1 LIPSLMLLLATPSY
15 PKPLLVLDPSLA
27 RTGVIPCQEEGLVS
41 CVLAQV
47 DISAFDDNV
56 LLLPNGVELARKNYI
71 QESGD
76 RSGMV
81 EEVTSIAY
89 STRGVEA
96 IFSYRN
102 NRVMGNIK
110 YDNGTDFSLEPCSNF
125 TGCHVWKE
133 DEKVEILM
141 KKDGRSV
148 SNRELGTKV
157 ALTEKMK
164 KLVQKGKA
172 DDTTVVEFSIRFYYT
187 KEFVKA
193 TSDVTLFFNQVL
205 AVTNQGFRNSKIPVK
220 AKIFCIEATTL
231 TDQAEADDLRK
242 NFEKLKGAG
251 VAGRIA
257 LLDTADAAALFVV
270 KTNQAGLGQHRG
282 WDSNNT
288 LTVNVKRHSFTSFV
302 FGHEIGH
309 NFGCEH
315 DPKTEPKNKY
325 YNYGY
330 GSLINPKYLTI
341 MGYPSGKYENVINY
355 YSNPKVLYKGVATGT
370 KTQDN
375 ARVIKENRFA
385 MAAVGDES
393 GTCST
398 ATTSTARATTATT
411 TTAAPTTA
419 ATSLATTTQ
428 ITEDGEGEGPST
440 DDFEVYQNY

>member
-1 LIPSLMLLLATPSY
+1 LIPSLVLLLTTPAY
-15 PKPLLVLDPSLA
+15 PKPLLVLDHSLA
-27 RTGVIPCQEEGLVS
+27 RAAVDPCQEDGLAS

-47 DISAFDDNV
+47 DVSAFDDHV
-56 LLLPNGVELARKNYI
+56 LLLPNGVELAKQKYI
-71 QESGD
+71 QRSGD
-76 RSGMV
+76 RSGMD

-96 IFSYRN
+96 IFSYRDD
-102 NRVMGNIK
+102 RVMGNIK
-110 YDNGTDFSLEPCSNF
+110 YDNGTDFVLEPCNNF

-133 DEKVEILM
+133 DEKVELMM

-148 SNRELGTKV
+148 SNREVGTKV
-157 ALTEKMK
+157 VLTEKMK
-164 KLVQKGKA
+164 ILVQKGKA

-187 KEFVKA
+187 KEFAKA

-205 AVTNQGFRNSKIPVK
+205 AVTNQGFSNSKIPVK

-231 TDQAEADDLRK
+231 TDQPEADDLRK

-251 VAGRIA
+251 VAGRRA
-257 LLDTADAAALFVV
+257 LLGTADAAALFVV

-282 WDSNNT
+282 WDSSNS
-288 LTVNVKRHSFTSFV
+288 LSVNVKRHSFTSFV

-341 MGYPSGKYENVINY
+341 MGYPSGKYEKVINY

-370 KTQDN
+370 KLQDN

-398 ATTSTARATTATT
+398 MPTTASTTTASTTTATT
-411 TTAAPTTA
+411 TTA
-419 ATSLATTTQ
+419 TTTQ
-428 ITEDGEGEGPST
+428 DTEYGEGQLTEDYEG
-440 DDFEVYQNY
+440 Y